1 MQSLMKT
8 ARKKLLSYIAVKS
21 HVLLDSTRQTVV
33 VEDSDL
39 KESAWFLMC
48 SLYGT
53 VYEDDCV
60 DEIVASIELCNEH
73 LIGEIVRPW
82 ASEPE
87 SSLKTMILLTFLS
100 SAMMLY
106 SMWGY
111 PLKIAR
117 RNISMPSSVISVTS
131 SRKQ

>member
-1 MQSLMKT
+1 M
-8 ARKKLLSYIAVKS
+8 KS

-33 VEDSDL
+33 IEDSDL

-53 VYEDDCV
+53 VCEDDCV

-73 LIGEIVRPW
+73 LIGEIVRSW

-87 SSLKTMILLTFLS
+87 SCPKDDDTLDLLIFSEDVLCRMKISTENSKKEYIDAFVS
-100 SAMMLY
+100 HISDQFKEAM
-106 SMWGY
+106 
-111 PLKIAR
+111 K
-117 RNISMPSSVISVTS
+117 V
-131 SRKQ
+131 